1 MKKTTIKLGAI
12 SVLIGLLS
20 TALFLTACS
29 TTPAVRKTTAAKP
42 LPRPVTSAQ
51 TTPPTPKAIQTA
63 PVQPSATTPPVS
75 TPIPE
80 ASTTPDWLTIESTV
94 VSLGEQD
101 LFERIRMG
109 FSLDDSIEH
118 SAIDREEAA
127 YANKPEFLD
136 RTFRRGE
143 RYLYYIVSELEAR
156 HMPLELALLPVVE
169 SAFNPVA
176 LSTSQ
181 AAGLWQFIPS
191 TGLRFG
197 LKQNTYYDGRRDIV
211 ESTRAALD
219 YLQYLN
225 NEFDGDWL
233 LAIAA
238 YNTGEANI
246 ARAMKR
252 NESKGLP
259 TDFFSLD
266 LARET
271 EAYVP
276 KLLAMRRIVAD
287 PAKHGLEFGTLQN
300 EPYFVKVDVGGQIDL
315 AVAASLAEMSQEDFL
330 AINPGFK
337 HRYTDPNGPHQL
349 LIPVASEETFL
360 QKLAAL
366 PSSQRIPVV
375 YYRVRSGDTIT
386 KIAQRYGMTVS
397 ELRALNNLKT
407 QSVKPGQELLLRSSS
422 KTTSIA
428 STESRST
435 SSTTTT
441 SSKTYTVVK
450 GDTLWSIAKRYGVDP
465 TVLASTNSLKKNA
478 IQVGQKLKIP
488 THIAASS
495 KNSSNS
501 SSKRITYIVKS
512 GDTLSEIANQFKV
525 SVKQIMSWN
534 QLRSSTAIKAG
545 QRLIIMNDSHN
556 LGG

>member
-1 MKKTTIKLGAI
+1 MHQTVLHHSKLR
-12 SVLIGLLS
+12 VLCITMLL
-20 TALFLTACS
+20 LTACS
-29 TTPAVRKTTAAKP
+29 TTPAVRHTTATKP
-42 LPRPVTSAQ
+42 LPRPAAPSQPTPTVAKTGQSSSAQ
-51 TTPPTPKAIQTA
+51 SSSSTSTTTVVDTA
-63 PVQPSATTPPVS
+63 PAL
-75 TPIPE
+75 
-80 ASTTPDWLTIESTV
+80 DWVTIESTV

-109 FSLDDSIEH
+109 FSLDEFIEH
-118 SAIDREEAA
+118 PAVDREEAA
-127 YANKPEFLD
+127 FANKPDFLD

-176 LSTSQ
+176 LSTSK

-197 LKQNTYYDGRRDIV
+197 LKQNNYYDGRRDIV

-225 NEFDGDWL
+225 NEFEGDWL

-246 ARAMKR
+246 ARAVKR

-266 LARET
+266 LAKET

-315 AVAASLAEMSQEDFL
+315 AVAASLADMTQEDFL
-330 AINPGFK
+330 ALNPGFK
-337 HRYTDPNGPHQL
+337 HRYTDPSGPHQL
-349 LIPVASEETFL
+349 LIPVASEESFL
-360 QKLAAL
+360 QKLATL

-386 KIAQRYGMTVS
+386 KIAQRYGMTVT

-407 QSVKPGQELLLRSSS
+407 QSVKPGQELLLRSST
-422 KTTSIA
+422 KTNALA
-428 STESRST
+428 SAESSA
-435 SSTTTT
+435 TTTTKTT
-441 SSKTYTVVK
+441 SSKTHTVIK

-465 TVLASTNSLKKNA
+465 TVLASANSLKKNS
-478 IQVGQKLKIP
+478 IQIGQKLKIP
-488 THIAASS
+488 TNIAAS
-495 KNSSNS
+495 NTNS
-501 SSKRITYIVKS
+501 SSKRITYVVKN

-525 SVKQIMSWN
+525 SIKQLMSWN
-534 QLRSSTAIKAG
+534 QLRSSSAIKTG
-545 QRLIIMNDSHN
+545 QRLIIINDSHN
-556 LGG
+556 IGG

>member
-1 MKKTTIKLGAI
+1 MQHKTLHTSYFYALCLAT
-12 SVLIGLLS
+12 LL
-20 TALFLTACS
+20 LVACS
-29 TTPAVRKTTAAKP
+29 TTPTVKHTSATKP
-42 LPRPVTSAQ
+42 LPRPAATSQPTSTAAKTVQSTSAQ
-51 TTPPTPKAIQTA
+51 ASSSTSSTATVETA
-63 PVQPSATTPPVS
+63 PAL
-75 TPIPE
+75 
-80 ASTTPDWLTIESTV
+80 DWLTIESTV

-109 FSLDDSIEH
+109 FSLGEFIAHPS
-118 SAIDREEAA
+118 IDREETAFA
-127 YANKPEFLD
+127 KKPDFLD

-197 LKQNTYYDGRRDIV
+197 LKQNNYYDGRRDIV

-238 YNTGEANI
+238 YNTGEANV

-266 LARET
+266 LAKET

-315 AVAASLAEMSQEDFL
+315 AVAASLADMTQEDFL
-330 AINPGFK
+330 ALNPGFK
-337 HRYTDPNGPHQL
+337 HRYTDPSGPHQL
-349 LIPVASEETFL
+349 LIPVASEESFL

-386 KIAQRYGMTVS
+386 KIAQRYGMTVT
-397 ELRALNNLKT
+397 ELRALNTLKT
-407 QSVKPGQELLLRSSS
+407 QSVKPGQELLLRSSA
-422 KTTSIA
+422 KTNVLVSA
-428 STESRST
+428 ESR
-435 SSTTTT
+435 TTTTTKIT
-441 SSKTYTVVK
+441 SSKTHTVVK

-478 IQVGQKLKIP
+478 IQIGQKLKIP
-488 THIAASS
+488 TNIAASS
-495 KNSSNS
+495 THS
-501 SSKRITYIVKS
+501 SSKRITYVVKN

-525 SVKQIMSWN
+525 SIKQLMSWN
-534 QLRSSTAIKAG
+534 QLRSSSAIKSG
-545 QRLIIMNDSHN
+545 QRLIIINDSHN
-556 LGG
+556 IGG

>member
-1 MKKTTIKLGAI
+1 MQQTKIQLSARP
-12 SVLIGLLS
+12 VLIGLLS
-20 TALFLTACS
+20 TALFMTACS
-29 TTPAVRKTTAAKP
+29 TTPPLKKTTGANP
-42 LPRPVTSAQ
+42 PPRPVTSTQ
-51 TTPPTPKAIQTA
+51 TTPPAPKAVQAPPAQPALTTA
-63 PVQPSATTPPVS
+63 PVS
-75 TPIPE
+75 TPTPEVAVIPE
-80 ASTTPDWLTIESTV
+80 WLTIESTV

-109 FSLDDSIEH
+109 FSLDDSIEN

-127 YANKPEFLD
+127 FANKPDFLD

-143 RYLYYIVSELEAR
+143 PYLYYIVSELEAR
-156 HMPLELALLPVVE
+156 QMPLELALLPVVE

-176 LSTSQ
+176 LSKSN

-259 TDFFSLD
+259 TDFFGLD
-266 LARET
+266 LAKET

-287 PAKHGLEFGTLQN
+287 PASHGLEFGTLQN

-337 HRYTDPNGPHQL
+337 RRYTDPNGPHQL

-366 PSSQRIPVV
+366 PSNQRIPVV
-375 YYRVRSGDTIT
+375 SYRVRSGDTIT
-386 KIAQRYGMTVS
+386 KIAQRYGMTVT
-397 ELRALNNLKT
+397 ELRSLNNLKT
-407 QSVKPGQELLLRSSS
+407 QSVKPGQELLLHSSS
-422 KTTSIA
+422 KTSAIA
-428 STESRST
+428 ATQSHSTN
-435 SSTTTT
+435 STTTT
-441 SSKTYTVVK
+441 NSKTYTVVK
-450 GDTLWSIAKRYGVDP
+450 GDTLWSIAKRYDIDP
-465 TVLASTNSLKKNA
+465 TVLASTNNLKKNA

-488 THIAASS
+488 TNIAA
-495 KNSSNS
+495 NSSNS

-534 QLRSSTAIKAG
+534 QLRSSTAIKTG
-545 QRLIIMNDSHN
+545 QHLIIMHDSHN

>member
-1 MKKTTIKLGAI
+1 MQQKSLQQTRLSALT
-12 SVLIGLLS
+12 LITLLLAS
-20 TALFLTACS
+20 LFIAACS
-29 TTPAVRKTTAAKP
+29 TTPAVKRTTTTKP
-42 LPRPVTSAQ
+42 LPRPVATSQTAPITPKTIPTPPAQ
-51 TTPPTPKAIQTA
+51 PTPAPPPTPVAEPTTA
-63 PVQPSATTPPVS
+63 
-75 TPIPE
+75 
-80 ASTTPDWLTIESTV
+80 PDWLTIESTV

-109 FSLDDSIEH
+109 FSLDDFIDHPS
-118 SAIDREEAA
+118 IDREEAA
-127 YANKPEFLD
+127 FANKPDFLD

-156 HMPLELALLPVVE
+156 QMPLELALLPVVE

-238 YNTGEANI
+238 YNTGEANV
-246 ARAMKR
+246 ARAMRR

-287 PAKHGLEFGTLQN
+287 PAKHGLKFGTLQN

-315 AVAASLAEMSQEDFL
+315 AVAASLADMPQEDFL
-330 AINPGFK
+330 ALNPGFK

-349 LIPVASEETFL
+349 LIPVASEEKFL

-386 KIAQRYGMTVS
+386 KIAQRYGMTIT
-397 ELRALNNLKT
+397 ELRTLNNLKT

-422 KTTSIA
+422 KTTALASIETRSITA
-428 STESRST
+428 SKST
-435 SSTTTT
+435 SSKIHTI
-441 SSKTYTVVK
+441 VK

-478 IQVGQKLKIP
+478 IQIGQKLKIP
-488 THIAASS
+488 TQIATTHS
-495 KNSSNS
+495 SSNS
-501 SSKRITYIVKS
+501 SSKRITYVVKS

-525 SVKQIMSWN
+525 TIKQIMSWN
-534 QLRSSTAIKAG
+534 QLRSSTAIKTG
-545 QRLIIMNDSHN
+545 QRLIILNDSHN